1 MSIKAHLWWYLWQLH
16 ELFLIFPTCIHTLC
30 ISCLHSVSLQTVP
43 AGIDVALAYRASEE
57 AFAAITAGGSIVFP
71 CGFISTDCT
80 VTNDPI
86 WTRQAW
92 LCRHAVWS
100 TKKKQNKTHT
110 GKYKCICIMHTSF
123 FQKWFTLC
131 ILWWWW
137 RFWHFGPQS
146 PITMWWYERP

>member
-92 LCRHAVWS
+92 LCRHAVWN
-100 TKKKQNKTHT
+100 TKKTKIKHT
-110 GKYKCICIMHTSF
+110 QVNTNAYALCTRHSF
-123 FQKWFTLC
+123 KSDSLCAFYDDDGDFDTLVPN
-131 ILWWWW
+131 L
-137 RFWHFGPQS
+137 Q
-146 PITMWWYERP
+146 

>member
-1 MSIKAHLWWYLWQLH
+1 MHTHIMHFMLAH
-16 ELFLIFPTCIHTLC
+16 FMPAGT
-30 ISCLHSVSLQTVP
+30 SLQTVP

-100 TKKKQNKTHT
+100 TKKNKIKHT
-110 GKYKCICIMHTSF
+110 QVNTNAYALCTRHSF
-123 FQKWFTLC
+123 KSDSLCAFYDDDDILTL
-131 ILWWWW
+131 W
-137 RFWHFGPQS
+137 S
-146 PITMWWYERP
+146 PISNNHVVI